1 MHQQIW
7 RLCVGLSLAS
17 LVFAC
22 AEPVKDIDRTQP
34 NKIRKNS
41 FDGEWYFRQTV
52 VDVNGTATSSFVAL
66 EGDGERVKFQI
77 AENMLIARRSHE
89 DILGIDAPAYNVPQE
104 FFDEYEEY
112 NSRDNEGSP
121 VAAFGIRSHFDV
133 QRAYNTS
140 TGEQSNVLMENM
152 MDRSWFD
159 REWMRVDWTLNRIGI
174 MDAGLIPYMM
184 MEAALPPQ
192 DEGEDIRWFIE
203 CQRKGSMEFVSC
215 DHPQAEVTYIDA
227 LTEYVAKPQW
237 PDCFL
242 SFMSIPGLFNADCGT
257 ERIKVRSSFAKIRD
271 MEICEG
277 QCDRT
282 FTQQNDFI
290 PREYDDYADK
300 KFGFFRMNR
309 PTYDRRYGSRDWG
322 IQHYAHVRAIWQKH
336 LEPTG
341 GIDEEGNPVMAEIPY
356 HERTVK
362 PIPYYV
368 NVDHPYDLLDE
379 MGQISDDYDMAFRR
393 IIFALVNNSAEDAG
407 LDTVYSNVEDVP
419 RMFYICTNPG
429 PVDSEKGEESPMPEL
444 DAFYEQSNEAYKL
457 GVCVRGGEAK
467 RMGDVR
473 YSFFNFINRPNQT
486 GPLGYGPSSADPLTG
501 ELYNGTSNAYGAAID
516 SYSQYLLDMI
526 NIVNGD
532 LDARDVGYG
541 RNVEAYFEGLRA
553 QLNNQSIDT
562 PASPEAMMLSE
573 RENISVGAAQSR
585 LERSRGLRAL
595 EQIQRKLEQ
604 PHIKEL
610 LSAGEEPLRL
620 KSNYQANPLAAL
632 RGTSIEQKVIFPEIV
647 RGLSQN
653 VLQNV
658 GDLDEEVLEQVSP
671 LRGLSPAALRTR
683 IQETELRNIKK
694 RIHFADEGFDPK
706 FLGWARKAAQI
717 RDSLGSNQNV
727 TKEEIQFEL
736 WKWVRGKAYIGLQEH
751 EVGHSLGLRHNFA
764 GSTDALNYFPQY
776 WSIRQQSF
784 NPDCKT
790 EVDPVTEEV
799 STKGYRTFDAFG
811 LSMRSPAPGK
821 CVVVNE
827 ETGEESLDFASE
839 ESHSDVY
846 LAMMEGRV
854 QKKGLDFDG
863 LETYQNASIMEYGAT
878 FGLNDQ
884 AGLALYDYAALAYGY
899 GALLEVFNNPP
910 NKIEV
915 NHVYN
920 ERNAFQRG
928 QSSMRRSNE
937 KVTDMK
943 DVDIYNVNQNGD
955 LELDAPRDEDRE
967 KYQNFGGFRDNG
979 WDYWHYSIIPVMF
992 YDDAPQKTPEE
1003 LATQMQLSKRVEFAG
1018 IDSMWKLYDRSLVP
1032 EAKVKSEKLVEVP
1045 YKYCEDIFAG
1055 QSTVDCRRWDTGAD
1069 DYEILKTIMDR
1080 YESYYVLDSFR
1091 RGKLTFGLWLWPLIS
1106 RTLSR
1111 YFDRALKHYQYW
1123 LLKASSRGVGW
1134 YNSDYGG
1141 LTASIAA
1148 QEAVNFLAG
1157 IFTTPS
1163 LGTYLYS
1170 EREGVYLNVDTDG
1183 LGVGGSGLS
1192 REALEDFNEDKS
1204 FCLGINNKARYQFD
1218 QFVENDEGERPYYF
1232 PFMLGVKSHFWD
1244 KYIAMLT
1251 LTEGSV
1257 SVLGQDSASNQ
1268 NSFFIPPM
1276 LVFDEELYRLF
1287 SGLINEN
1294 VQQNNGICVAVDDE
1308 DNVITTS
1315 MGCPET
1321 CEAQCAAVWKPMDLV
1336 RNSAG
1341 SACPPSDG
1349 YNFVPVN
1356 PYTRAYGNGDFNMRY
1371 MAALFGGIYFQ
1382 GNMNYDW
1389 QDTAGLYIR
1398 GRGDTPELSEQLRG
1412 EYEEWEFTDTMGVSN
1427 GLTYVAYCQP
1437 DYKTNSDE
1445 FFPRAGC
1452 DMINRMHDLADRLE
1466 LRRIEEALATG
1477 ELNQRDVGDDWLNPA
1492 DPERVKRILDL
1503 KFPPRSFSEFFD
1515 LQQQQ
1520 EMARFH
1526 NEILK
1531 VLGP

>member
-1 MHQQIW
+1 MHRQIW

-34 NKIRKNS
+34 NKIRKTA
-41 FDGEWYFRQTV
+41 FEGEWYFRQTV

-77 AENMLIARRSHE
+77 AENMLIARRAHE

-104 FFDEYEEY
+104 FFDEYEQF
-112 NSRDNEGSP
+112 NSNESEGSP
-121 VAAFGIRSHFDV
+121 VAAFGIRTHFDV
-133 QRAYNTS
+133 QRAYNAA

-152 MDRSWFD
+152 MDRPWFD
-159 REWMRVDWTLNRIGI
+159 RQWMRVDWTRNSIG
-174 MDAGLIPYMM
+174 MKDAGLIPYQM
-184 MEAALPPQ
+184 MEATLPPQ
-192 DEGEDIRWFIE
+192 DQGEDVRWFIE

-215 DHPQAEVTYIDA
+215 DDPEAEVTYIDT

-271 MEICEG
+271 METCEG

-290 PREYDDYADK
+290 PREYDNYADK

-322 IQHYAHVRAIWQKH
+322 IQHYAHVRAIWQQH
-336 LEPTG
+336 YEPTG
-341 GIDEEGNPVMAEIPY
+341 ETDENGEPVMREIPY
-356 HERTVK
+356 HKRTVK

-393 IIFALVNNSAEDAG
+393 IIFALVNNSSEDAG
-407 LDTVYSNVEDVP
+407 EGTVYTNVEDVP

-429 PVDSEKGEESPMPEL
+429 PLDPAIGEESPSSEL
-444 DAFYEQSNEAYKL
+444 DAFYAQSNQAYAE

-473 YSFFNFINRPNQT
+473 YSFFNFINRPNQN

-532 LDARDVGYG
+532 LEARDVGYG
-541 RNVEAYFEGLRA
+541 RNVQHYFEGLRA
-553 QLNNQSIDT
+553 QMNNQSIDT
-562 PASPEAMMLSE
+562 PASTEAMMISE
-573 RENISVGAAQSR
+573 REDISVGAAKSR
-585 LERSRGLRAL
+585 IERARGERAL
-595 EQIQRKLEQ
+595 EQIRSKLSQ
-604 PHIKEL
+604 PHIREL

-620 KSNYQANPLAAL
+620 KSNFQANPLVAL
-632 RGTSIEQKVIFPEIV
+632 QGTAIEQQVIFPEIV

-658 GDLDEEVLEQVSP
+658 GDLDEATLEKVSP
-671 LRGLSPAALRTR
+671 LRGLSPAALRSK
-683 IQETELRNIKK
+683 IQENELRNLKK

-706 FLGWARKAAQI
+706 FLGWARKAREI
-717 RDSLGSNQNV
+717 RDSLLDANV
-727 TKEEIQFEL
+727 NEDEVQFEL

-751 EVGHSLGLRHNFA
+751 EVGHSLGLRHNFSA
-764 GSTDALNYFPQY
+764 STDALNYFPQY
-776 WSIRQQSF
+776 WTIRQQSF

-790 EVDPVTEEV
+790 ELDDSGNAVG
-799 STKGYRTFDAFG
+799 KGYRTFDAFG
-811 LSMRSPAPGK
+811 LSMRIPAPGG
-821 CVVVNE
+821 CTVVNE
-827 ETGEESLDFASE
+827 ETGQESPTSASDE
-839 ESHSDVY
+839 DHAEVFK
-846 LAMMEGRV
+846 AMMEGRV
-854 QKKGLDFDG
+854 GDKGLDFDG

-899 GALLEVFNNPP
+899 GGLLEVFNEAPF
-910 NKIEV
+910 KIEV
-915 NHVYN
+915 EHAYD
-920 ERNAFQRG
+920 ERDNFDSG
-928 QSSMRRSNE
+928 ESFMRRSQQ
-937 KVTDMK
+937 KVTDMR
-943 DVDIYNVNQNGD
+943 DVDEFNIRNSAGQ
-955 LELDAPRDEDRE
+955 LEEDAPRAEDRE
-967 KYQNFGGFRDNG
+967 TYQNFGGFRDNG
-979 WDYWHYSIIPVMF
+979 WNYWHYSVIPVMF
-992 YDDAPQKTPEE
+992 YDDDQGKTAEE
-1003 LATQMQLSKRVEFAG
+1003 LATQMQLSKRVKFDG
-1018 IDSMWKLYDRSLVP
+1018 IGGMWRLYDRSLVP
-1032 EAKVKSEKLVEVP
+1032 EEKVKAENLIEVP

-1069 DYEILKTIMDR
+1069 DYEILKTIIDR
-1080 YESYYVLDSFR
+1080 YQSYYVLDSFR
-1091 RGKLTFGLWLWPLIS
+1091 RGKLSFGLWLWPLIS

-1123 LLKASSRGVGW
+1123 LLNASARGVGW
-1134 YNSDYGG
+1134 YNSEYGG
-1141 LTASIAA
+1141 LAASIAA

-1183 LGVGGSGLS
+1183 LGVSGSGLS
-1192 REALEDFNEDKS
+1192 REALQDFDQDKS
-1204 FCLGINNKARYQFD
+1204 FCLGITNNARFQFD

-1244 KYIAMLT
+1244 KYLAMLT

-1257 SVLGQDSASNQ
+1257 SVLGQDSASNNQ
-1268 NSFFIPPM
+1268 SFFIPPM

-1294 VQQNNGICVAVDDE
+1294 VQQNNGICVEVDE
-1308 DNVITTS
+1308 ENNVITTDV
-1315 MGCPET
+1315 GCPDS
-1321 CEAQCAAVWKPMDLV
+1321 CDAQCAANWKPMELV
-1336 RNSAG
+1336 RNSAS
-1341 SACPPSDG
+1341 SACPPEGSRR
-1349 YNFVPVN
+1349 FVPVN

-1371 MAALFGGIYFQ
+1371 MAALYGGVFFR

-1389 QDTAGLYIR
+1389 QDTAGLYVR
-1398 GRGDTPELSEQLRG
+1398 GRGDTPELAEQLR
-1412 EYEEWEFTDTMGVSN
+1412 EDYEEWEFTDTMGVSN
-1427 GLTYVAYCQP
+1427 GLTYVAYCPP
-1437 DYKTNSDE
+1437 DYQTNSDQH
-1445 FFPRAGC
+1445 FPRAGC
-1452 DMINRMHDLADRLE
+1452 DMISRMHDLADRLQ

-1477 ELNQRDVGDDWLNPA
+1477 ELNQRDVGEDPLNP
-1492 DPERVKRILDL
+1492 DNPERVERILDL
-1503 KFPPRSFSEFFD
+1503 KFPPRGFSEFFD
-1515 LQQQQ
+1515 LQNQQ

-1526 NEILK
+1526 NELLR
-1531 VLGP
+1531 VVGP